1 MASQEAKPHNYRTL
15 FPLARGGL
23 GEVTLVLRSEGDFK
37 RLYAMKRLH
46 RRFAFDEDVN
56 RMFLAE
62 ARLAGLLR
70 HANIVSV
77 LDVGRD
83 DEGPFL
89 VMELVEGITVAD
101 LLKKHAEGAELIP
114 LAMVVEIVMQAC
126 RGLDALHRLKALDGS
141 ALHIVH
147 RDVSPQNLLLGYDG
161 AVQLTDFGIAKDLSG
176 GPHTTTGV
184 LRGKTGYMSP
194 EQVRM
199 EPLSFRSD
207 LFSLGVVLWELL
219 TGVRLYRGADSEKS
233 PARQIMEDAPADPI
247 EYRSDVPPELSEV
260 VFDLLAKEPQHRP
273 ESARSVVERL
283 NTILSM
289 MDRHGEDL
297 SIFVSEVFGAE
308 KAAFERE
315 VQEALEATTLMPLKR
330 GAPVQPKTEPEVA
343 KGKRMELFAGLAVA
357 SLIGV
362 SAFVFFAQGLGAATR
377 SEPLE
382 STAQETPTSIEGER
396 ANDVVQEPST
406 PRTHEAPEL
415 AVDEAEV
422 ETEVTPEDAEPET
435 EADSIAADSIE
446 ALPRRQRGRTRRR
459 ATMQT
464 MRSTPM
470 SDDDTWWEP

>member
-23 GEVTLVLRSEGDFK
+23 GEVSLVLRSEGDFK

-46 RRFAFDEDVN
+46 RRFAFDEEVN

-83 DEGPFL
+83 HEGPFL

-101 LLKKHAEGAELIP
+101 LLKKHAESAELIP

-126 RGLDALHRLKALDGS
+126 RGLNALHRLKALDGS
-141 ALHIVH
+141 PLHIVH

-219 TGVRLYRGADSEKS
+219 TGVRLYRAADSEKS

-247 EYRSDVPPELSEV
+247 EFRSDLPPELSEV

-283 NTILSM
+283 SGILSM
-289 MDRHGEDL
+289 MDRQGEDL
-297 SIFVSEVFGAE
+297 SLFVSEVFSVE
-308 KAAFERE
+308 KAAFARE
-315 VQEALEATTLMPLKR
+315 VQEALEATTLMPSKR
-330 GAPVQPKTEPEVA
+330 NAPAQLETTEPEATKQKRTKFWASLAAASLLGVSALVFFAQSSGSAAENEPLETLPDNVGTANTVEEPSTLEPREEPEVA
-343 KGKRMELFAGLAVA
+343 VEGTIV
-357 SLIGV
+357 
-362 SAFVFFAQGLGAATR
+362 
-377 SEPLE
+377 EPVE
-382 STAQETPTSIEGER
+382 
-396 ANDVVQEPST
+396 VEP
-406 PRTHEAPEL
+406 
-415 AVDEAEV
+415 AEV
-422 ETEVTPEDAEPET
+422 EPEEPELEA
-435 EADSIAADSIE
+435 EADVSVE
-446 ALPRRQRGRTRRR
+446 TVRRRRRGRARRR
-459 ATMQT
+459 SAMQTMQT
-464 MRSTPM
+464 TRSSRM